1 MPNLLSSAHDPVLY
15 FNPDLE
21 SDLALACPSK
31 DFIST
36 KTQASTS
43 FPPFLFEQ
51 NLYYKQYDMVPP
63 KSQKRFRSSTLSTT
77 MSAISPERDLDH
89 HNMTQYDAEP
99 KDLSDSEFEGP
110 NSQLIGSSSF
120 RATKA
125 FQKGPRR
132 SAVATSNGEASS
144 LRKLVDNHT
153 QTNEGQDE
161 EKVIAGPSN
170 TRGKQRY
177 QAPPTES
184 NDSNS
189 TEVSKQA
196 RGGRSLVAT
205 PTKVTE
211 WEGEQMHVTS
221 SLRKL
226 RGRTLQQLKPFQFD
240 KVQHNLNTKGQV
252 VDDRKMEEIMEQSL
266 EKDRQTRSTGKR
278 SRRLSSEQGPEVK
291 GPEEGKAQGVVK
303 IDAGDTADKRR
314 KVDNQQRA
322 RSVSSTTLSCSE
334 LLDDPSRRDRT
345 VLKVWLDGFSGGA
358 APFPLN
364 QCQEVGTFVDRIIK
378 AWDWQF
384 NGAKFSYAIATFP
397 WLTEDANIVI
407 RTGMTESLQNLMD
420 EVDRAPVWAEG
431 KQARCEVKVTIY
443 VE

>member
-1 MPNLLSSAHDPVLY
+1 MPNLLSSAYDPVLY

-36 KTQASTS
+36 KGQPSPS
-43 FPPFLFEQ
+43 LPPFLFEQ

-63 KSQKRFRSSTLSTT
+63 KSQKRFRPSTHSTT
-77 MSAISPERDLDH
+77 VSAVSPERDLDH
-89 HNMTQYDAEP
+89 HNMTQYYAEP
-99 KDLSDSEFEGP
+99 EDLSDSEFEGP
-110 NSQLIGSSSF
+110 NSQLTGSSSF
-120 RATKA
+120 RATKT

-132 SAVATSNGEASS
+132 LTGATSNGEASS
-144 LRKLVDNHT
+144 LLELVDNHT
-153 QTNEGQDE
+153 QTDEGQDE
-161 EKVIAGPSN
+161 ENVVAGPS
-170 TRGKQRY
+170 TARGKQRY
-177 QAPPTES
+177 QVPASQS
-184 NDSNS
+184 NDRNS
-189 TEVSKQA
+189 TEVSKQ
-196 RGGRSLVAT
+196 T
-205 PTKVTE
+205 PTKITN
-211 WEGEQMHVTS
+211 WEGDQGHVTS
-221 SLRKL
+221 STRKL

-252 VDDRKMEEIMEQSL
+252 VDDQKMEEIVQQSL

-291 GPEEGKAQGVVK
+291 GPEEERVQEIVK
-303 IDAGDTADKRR
+303 VEAGDAADKRR

-334 LLDDPSRRDRT
+334 FLNDPSRRERT
-345 VLKVWLDGFSGGA
+345 TLKVWLDGFNGGA

-364 QCQEVGTFVDRIIK
+364 QCQEVGAFVDRIIK

-431 KQARCEVKVTIY
+431 KQARCEVKVTVY